1 MPETVIKVAEHFW
14 RIEESGVR
22 MFLFEGKERAMLVDT
37 GFGTL
42 PLKEIVSGLT
52 PLPVFV
58 VNTHTDGDHTACNN
72 DFDILYMHPSEMDY
86 YVWHGRKAGEREPKL
101 MPLWEGDVIDLDYW
115 KFEVLLTPGHTPGS
129 IMLLEREKRMLVSGD
144 TIQNGEIYMFGQGR
158 NLPALMVTLEKLDRM
173 KDDFDV
179 IWPSHSDCPLTPDI
193 IPGLIRGAQALAAGE
208 LTAQAPDRDM
218 PCQKYRCD
226 VAAFL
231 YNDGK

>member
-1 MPETVIKVAEHFW
+1 
-14 RIEESGVR
+14 

-72 DFDILYMHPSEMDY
+72 DFDTLYMHPSEMDY

-129 IMLLEREKRMLVSGD
+129 IMLLEREKTDAGQRGYYTKRGD
-144 TIQNGEIYMFGQGR
+144 LYVRPGPQPACPYGDIGEIG
-158 NLPALMVTLEKLDRM
+158 
-173 KDDFDV
+173 
-179 IWPSHSDCPLTPDI
+179 SDE
-193 IPGLIRGAQALAAGE
+193 R
-208 LTAQAPDRDM
+208 
-218 PCQKYRCD
+218 
-226 VAAFL
+226 
-231 YNDGK
+231 